1 MAAITVVTTEDT
13 IGAMEAPLGAEPA
26 AGEEVDGAGVAAAS
40 VGAVV
45 EAPHLEPGR
54 LPDSAAQ
61 GDDEDNQQ
69 QPELSKLI
77 Y

>member
-1 MAAITVVTTEDT
+1 MAAITVVTEDT
-13 IGAMEAPLGAEPA
+13 TGAMEAPLGAEPA
-26 AGEEVDGAGVAAAS
+26 AGEEVDGAVVAAAS

-45 EAPHLEPGR
+45 AEAPHLEPGR

-69 QPELSKLI
+69 QPSKLI
-77 Y
+77 

>member
-1 MAAITVVTTEDT
+1 MAAITVVTEDT
-13 IGAMEAPLGAEPA
+13 TGAMEAPLGAEPA
-26 AGEEVDGAGVAAAS
+26 AGEEVDGAVVAAAS
-40 VGAVV
+40 EAAVV
-45 EAPHLEPGR
+45 EAPRLEPGR

-69 QPELSKLI
+69 QPSKLI